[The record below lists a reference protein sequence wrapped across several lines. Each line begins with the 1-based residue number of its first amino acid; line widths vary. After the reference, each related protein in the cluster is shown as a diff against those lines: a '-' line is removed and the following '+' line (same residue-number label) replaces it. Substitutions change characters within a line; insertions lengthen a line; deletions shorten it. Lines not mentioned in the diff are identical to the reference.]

1 MNEKKSKAKLQPPP
15 QMSPYVF
22 TLLLLGFGLWCFW
35 DGWLSTDPDMAE
47 YALFNQVL
55 SAVLIPWAVWDF
67 FNVKKKY
74 KKNNSR
80 PADHRGVTTTDKNNF
95 NTDQ

>member
-1 MNEKKSKAKLQPPP
+1 MNEKKSKAKLPPPP

-22 TLLLLGFGLWCFW
+22 TLLLFGFGLWCFW

-74 KKNNSR
+74 KKNNTR
-80 PADHRGVTTTDKNNF
+80 PPDRQGATTTDKSHF
-95 NTDQ
+95 NTGE

>member
-1 MNEKKSKAKLQPPP
+1 
-15 QMSPYVF
+15 MSPYVF

-74 KKNNSR
+74 KKKINK
-80 PADHRGVTTTDKNNF
+80 PDDGRGCTATDKSNF
-95 NTDQ
+95 NTDK

>member
-1 MNEKKSKAKLQPPP
+1 MNEKKSKAKLPPPP

-35 DGWLSTDPDMAE
+35 DGWLNKDPEMVQ

-55 SAVLIPWAVWDF
+55 SAVLIPWAIWDF
-67 FNVKKKY
+67 FKVRKF
-74 KKNNSR
+74 KKNNNRAAGSR
-80 PADHRGVTTTDKNNF
+80 GCTTTD
-95 NTDQ
+95 DR

>member
-1 MNEKKSKAKLQPPP
+1 
-15 QMSPYVF
+15 
-22 TLLLLGFGLWCFW
+22 
-35 DGWLSTDPDMAE
+35 MAE

-74 KKNNSR
+74 KKKINKPDDGR
-80 PADHRGVTTTDKNNF
+80 VCTATDKSNF
-95 NTDQ
+95 NTDK